1 MASRPPPYTPTDTD
15 ILAFLAGQPDKLA
28 TLLADHPEFVALCLA
43 AAGTTKTGPAIN
55 RTGDDKKPADNIL
68 NLNPALAARARA
80 EARKI
85 SARHQSMIHLAAEN
99 MRGWT
104 RLHHATLALLAE
116 TDLAGLKQAISDEFP
131 RIFDLD
137 SAALI
142 MTDDGQQAGA
152 ARYFTPRKAADITR
166 ALNDDNLYLGPPNDA
181 AKLLLARPADSIA
194 AIRLPDRLPG
204 AVSGYVLI
212 LGGKTA
218 DSFGPD
224 LGSDLL
230 VLLAEMVGVALA
242 ARLDLGVSADD

>member
-1 MASRPPPYTPTDTD
+1 MVSRTPPSAPTDTD
-15 ILAFLAGQPDKLA
+15 IMAFLTGQPDKLA
-28 TLLADHPEFVALCLA
+28 TLLANHPEFVSLCLA
-43 AAGTTKTGPAIN
+43 AAGTPTAGLESNRAEDNKKTDG
-55 RTGDDKKPADNIL
+55 NIL

-80 EARKI
+80 EAQKI
-85 SARHQSMIHLAAEN
+85 NDRHQSMIHLAVEN

-104 RLHHATLALLAE
+104 RLHHATLALLAD
-116 TDLAGLKQAISDEFP
+116 TDLAGLKQAITDEFP

-142 MTDDGQQAGA
+142 VSNDGQQTNA
-152 ARYFTPRKAADITR
+152 ARYFDVRQATDIAS
-166 ALNDDNLYLGPPNDA
+166 ALDNANLYLGPPNNA
-181 AKLLLARPADSIA
+181 ANRLLARPAESIA

-204 AVSGYVLI
+204 PMSSYVLV

-230 VLLAEMVGVALA
+230 VLLAEMVGVALV
-242 ARLDLGVSADD
+242 ARLEPGVAADD

>member
-1 MASRPPPYTPTDTD
+1 MTSRPPPYTPTDTD
-15 ILAFLAGQPDKLA
+15 VLLFLAGNPDKLA
-28 TLLADHPEFVALCLA
+28 ALLADHPEFVALCLA
-43 AAGTTKTGPAIN
+43 AAGTPTAGPEKNSGDNKKTV
-55 RTGDDKKPADNIL
+55 DNIL

-80 EARKI
+80 EAQKI
-85 SARHQSMIHLAAEN
+85 SDRHQSMIHLAAEN

-116 TDLAGLKQAISDEFP
+116 TDLAGLKQAITDEFP

-142 MTDDGQQAGA
+142 MTDDGRQADA
-152 ARYFTPRKAADITR
+152 AGYFTARKAADIAS
-166 ALNDDNLYLGPPNDA
+166 ALSNDNLYLGTPNDA
-181 AKLLLARPADSIA
+181 AKRLLARPADSIA

-204 AVSGYVLI
+204 PVSGYVLV

-218 DSFGPD
+218 ASFGPD

-242 ARLDLGVSADD
+242 ARLDLVVSADD

>member
-1 MASRPPPYTPTDTD
+1 MNSRPPPYTPTDTN

-28 TLLADHPEFVALCLA
+28 TLLAAHPEFVALCLA
-43 AAGTTKTGPAIN
+43 AAGIAKTGSEKHASD
-55 RTGDDKKPADNIL
+55 TKKAGDNIL

-85 SARHQSMIHLAAEN
+85 SDRHHSMIHLAAEN

-116 TDLAGLKQAISDEFP
+116 TNLAGLKQAITDEFP

-142 MTDDGQQAGA
+142 MTDDGQQADA
-152 ARYFTPRKAADITR
+152 ALYFTRCEAADIAS
-166 ALNDDNLYLGPPNDA
+166 ALNKGNLYLGPPNEA
-181 AKLLLARPADSIA
+181 ANRLLARPADSIA
-194 AIRLPDRLPG
+194 AIRLPDRLPDP
-204 AVSGYVLI
+204 VSSYVLV

-242 ARLDLGVSADD
+242 ARLDLGVAADD

>member
-1 MASRPPPYTPTDTD
+1 MTSRPPPYTPTDTD

-28 TLLADHPEFVALCLA
+28 TLLAAHPEFVVLCLA
-43 AAGTTKTGPAIN
+43 AAGTAKTGP
-55 RTGDDKKPADNIL
+55 DKNASDTTKAGDNIL

-85 SARHQSMIHLAAEN
+85 SDRHQSMIHLAAEN

-116 TDLAGLKQAISDEFP
+116 TNLAGLKQAITDEFP

-142 MTDDGQQAGA
+142 MTDDGQQADA
-152 ARYFTPRKAADITR
+152 ALYFTQRKAADIAS
-166 ALNDDNLYLGPPNDA
+166 ALNKGNLYLGPPNDA
-181 AKLLLARPADSIA
+181 ANRLLARPADSIA
-194 AIRLPDRLPG
+194 AIRLPDRLPDP
-204 AVSGYVLI
+204 VSGYVLI

-242 ARLDLGVSADD
+242 ARLDLGVAADD

>member
-1 MASRPPPYTPTDTD
+1 MTSRKPPYTPTDTD

-28 TLLADHPEFVALCLA
+28 TMLANHPEFVALCLA
-43 AAGTTKTGPAIN
+43 AAGTPTAGPENN
-55 RTGDDKKPADNIL
+55 RADDNKKSADNIL

-80 EARKI
+80 EAQKI
-85 SARHQSMIHLAAEN
+85 NDRHQSMIHLAVEN

-104 RLHHATLALLAE
+104 SLHHATLALLAE
-116 TDLAGLKQAISDEFP
+116 TNLAGLKQAITDEFP

-137 SAALI
+137 SAVLI
-142 MTDDGQQAGA
+142 MSDDGQQTNA
-152 ARYFTPRKAADITR
+152 ARYFSVRQATDIAS
-166 ALNDDNLYLGPPNDA
+166 ALDNANLYLGPPNDA
-181 AKLLLARPADSIA
+181 ANRLLARPADSIA

-204 AVSGYVLI
+204 PVSGYVLV

-230 VLLAEMVGVALA
+230 VFLAEMIGVALA
-242 ARLDLGVSADD
+242 ARLDPGVAADD

>member
-1 MASRPPPYTPTDTD
+1 MTSRPPPYTPIDTD

-28 TLLADHPEFVALCLA
+28 TLLAAHPEFVALCLA
-43 AAGTTKTGPAIN
+43 AAGTAKTGQ
-55 RTGDDKKPADNIL
+55 DKNASDTTKAGDNIL

-85 SARHQSMIHLAAEN
+85 SDRHQSMIHLAAEN

-116 TDLAGLKQAISDEFP
+116 TDLAGLKQAITDEFP

-142 MTDDGQQAGA
+142 MTDDGQQADV
-152 ARYFTPRKAADITR
+152 ARYFTRRQAADIAT
-166 ALNDDNLYLGPPNDA
+166 ALDDANLYLGPPNDA
-181 AKLLLARPADSIA
+181 ANRLLVRPADSIA

-204 AVSGYVLI
+204 PVSGYVLI

-242 ARLDLGVSADD
+242 ARLDLGVAADD

>member
-1 MASRPPPYTPTDTD
+1 MTSRPPPYTPTDTD

-28 TLLADHPEFVALCLA
+28 TLLAAHPEFVALCLA
-43 AAGTTKTGPAIN
+43 AAGTAKTGPEKPASDTTKTG
-55 RTGDDKKPADNIL
+55 DNIL

-85 SARHQSMIHLAAEN
+85 SDRHQSMIHLAAEN

-116 TDLAGLKQAISDEFP
+116 TNLAGLKQAITDEFP

-142 MTDDGQQAGA
+142 MTDDGQQADA
-152 ARYFTPRKAADITR
+152 ALYFTRRKAADIAS
-166 ALNDDNLYLGPPNDA
+166 ALNKGNLYLGPPNDA
-181 AKLLLARPADSIA
+181 ANRLLARPADSIA
-194 AIRLPDRLPG
+194 AIRLPDRLPDP
-204 AVSGYVLI
+204 VSSYVLI

-242 ARLDLGVSADD
+242 ARLDLGGAADD

>member
-1 MASRPPPYTPTDTD
+1 MVSKTPPSAPTDTD
-15 ILAFLAGQPDKLA
+15 IMALLTEQPDKLA
-28 TLLADHPEFVALCLA
+28 KLLANHPEFVALCLA
-43 AAGTTKTGPAIN
+43 AAGTPTARPENN
-55 RTGDDKKPADNIL
+55 RTDNNKKAADNIL

-80 EARKI
+80 EAQKI
-85 SARHQSMIHLAAEN
+85 NDRHQSMIHLAVEN
-99 MRGWT
+99 MMGWT

-116 TDLAGLKQAISDEFP
+116 TDLGGLKQAITDEFP

-142 MTDDGQQAGA
+142 MSDDGQQTNA
-152 ARYFTPRKAADITR
+152 ARYFSVRQATDIAS
-166 ALNDDNLYLGPPNDA
+166 ALDNGNLYLGPPNDA
-181 AKLLLARPADSIA
+181 ANRLLARPADSIA

-204 AVSGYVLI
+204 LVSDYVLV

-230 VLLAEMVGVALA
+230 VFLAEMIGVALA
-242 ARLDLGVSADD
+242 ARLDAGVGADD